1 MDGETSSQEVTLI
14 ENLLVIEDDGHIL
27 SRRIGQWHGKA
38 LLGAMTLPVT
48 SLPLTE
54 VHVTFLPQ
62 HELMTLDKIR
72 EAAQAIAP
80 TDNLL
85 FIDNNR
91 KILSCRINPD
101 NGVMLFESL
110 PRNPGEAS
118 QTQSTSAHSTV
129 TQASKTSNDQDV
141 EMDGPQPA
149 SEGLHQSDANTSSS
163 QLSTSGTPANI
174 PETLPVQ
181 ILSATNGKAYDR
193 EWMIK
198 NSISEDGLNGAPSK
212 HKLDL
217 LVRYGAVKVGD
228 RLCVTYHPDGGPVV
242 KVGEVLQSMK
252 KSRLDLRIAPA
263 RADFD
268 GILYDCKGPKDIIG
282 GMDKEF
288 QMKRHSKASEAWKAV
303 SVVTEDGRDLGS
315 LWKVRQAYQVF
326 TE

>member
-242 KVGEVLQSMK
+242 KVGEVRLSLESPSPLIMLT
-252 KSRLDLRIAPA
+252 SRP
-263 RADFD
+263 
-268 GILYDCKGPKDIIG
+268 P
-282 GMDKEF
+282 
-288 QMKRHSKASEAWKAV
+288 
-303 SVVTEDGRDLGS
+303 
-315 LWKVRQAYQVF
+315 
-326 TE
+326 